1 MVFYYWGETMKK
13 INIVSSNEEFNDIIN
28 SGKRNISKFFYI
40 YIKNNDLDYNRYG
53 IAISKKIGNAVV
65 RNKFKRQI
73 KDIIDDLN
81 LNNES
86 KDYIFIA
93 KTIINIKKYSEI
105 REDIFSFMF
114 K

>member
-13 INIVSSNEEFNDIIN
+13 INIVSSNIEFNDIIK
-28 SGKRNISKFFYI
+28 SGKRNTSKFFYI
-40 YIKNNDLDYNRYG
+40 YIKDNNFVYNRYG

-81 LNNES
+81 FNNES
-86 KDYIFIA
+86 KDFIFIA
-93 KTIINIKKYSEI
+93 KTIIKGKEYSEMK
-105 REDIFSFMF
+105 EDIVNFMF